1 MVAGSPYCVGG
12 WLGEG
17 CGGAAVQTGAE
28 LIEGG
33 AGGDLADFSE
43 EVIGEG
49 HAGEGGAGFEFAVN
63 GVWDVADLDHGGHVV
78 RMGACGAH
86 VKAARC

>member
-1 MVAGSPYCVGG
+1 MVAGSPYCVRG

-17 CGGAAVQTGAE
+17 GGGAAVQTGAE

-43 EVIGEG
+43 EVVGEG
-49 HAGEGGAGFEFAVN
+49 HAGEGGAGFEFAVK
-63 GVWDVADLDHGGHVV
+63 GVWHVADLDHGGHVGT
-78 RMGACGAH
+78 MGACGAH
-86 VKAARC
+86 VKAAGW